1 MRTVELTEKSVR
13 LIDQKRLPT
22 ELKIIDCT
30 DYLQV
35 ADAIRDLTVRGA
47 PAIGVAAAGGVVL
60 AAEANR
66 NLPRDQFLKAVEE
79 AADILRGT
87 RPTAVNLFWAI
98 NRMMRTLEANKAL
111 QPAEIAAALRRE
123 ANAMADEDVEVNRRM
138 GAHGA
143 ELVADGY
150 GILTHCNAGSLAT
163 VEYGTAVG
171 VIRAAHEQGKKIH
184 VFVDETRP
192 VLQGARLTAWEM
204 VVAGIPATL
213 ITDNMAAHFMRL
225 GKIQIVFVGA
235 DRVAANGDAANKIG
249 TYSVSILAREHGI
262 PFYVVAPTS
271 TIDPAI
277 ASGDEIVIEE
287 RRPEEVT
294 HIGGRRI
301 APEGINVANPAFD
314 VTPHRYITGIIT
326 EHGVAYPPYE
336 VSLKRM
342 LEASQGAK

>member
-1 MRTVELTEKSVR
+1 MRTVELTEKSLR
-13 LIDQKRLPT
+13 LIDQKILPT

-35 ADAIRDLTVRGA
+35 AEAIRDLTVRGA
-47 PAIGVAAAGGVVL
+47 PAIGVAAAGGIVL

-66 NLPRDQFLKAVEE
+66 NLPRDQFLEAVEE
-79 AADILRGT
+79 AAKVLRGT
-87 RPTAVNLFWAI
+87 RPTAVNLFWAV
-98 NRMMRTLEANKAL
+98 NRMMKTLEANKAL
-111 QPAEIAAALRRE
+111 EPTDIATALRRQ
-123 ANAMADEDVEVNRRM
+123 AYTMADEDVEVNRRM

-143 ELVADGY
+143 ELVADGN

-163 VEYGTAVG
+163 VEYGTAIG

-301 APEGINVANPAFD
+301 APEGIGVANPAFD

-326 EHGVAYPPYE
+326 EQGVAYPPYE

-342 LEASQGAK
+342 LEVGQRAK